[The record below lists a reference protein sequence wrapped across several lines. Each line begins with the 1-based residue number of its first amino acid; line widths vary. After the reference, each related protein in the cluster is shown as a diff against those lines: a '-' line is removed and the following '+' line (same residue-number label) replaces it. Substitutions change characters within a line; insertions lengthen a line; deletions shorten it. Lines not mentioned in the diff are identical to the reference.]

1 VTWAT
6 PHRKDAEAVAE
17 LNARGGG
24 RRRRTRNEI
33 NMVPFIDVML
43 VLLIIFMVSAPL
55 LPTGVVD
62 LPSIGKARKAP
73 EKVVEL
79 VLLDED
85 RIKMRVNQKDAGTVP
100 LAQVAKEVKALQDE
114 SDSGGSNVPVII
126 SAKKDVRYESVIKVM
141 DVLQKA
147 GVARVGL
154 SVRTTGG

>member
-1 VTWAT
+1 M
-6 PHRKDAEAVAE
+6 AE
-17 LNARGGG
+17 LHARGG
-24 RRRRTRNEI
+24 RRRRTRNEM

-55 LPTGVVD
+55 MPTGVVD

-73 EKVVEL
+73 EKVVEV
-79 VLLDED
+79 VLED
-85 RIKMRVNQKDAGTVP
+85 SDRVRLRVNQKDVET
-100 LAQVAKEVKALQDE
+100 LAVSELAARVKPLQDE
-114 SDSGGSNVPVII
+114 AAGGPNAVPVII
-126 SAKKDVRYESVIKVM
+126 SARKDVRYEAVVHVM

>member
-1 VTWAT
+1 M
-6 PHRKDAEAVAE
+6 AE
-17 LNARGGG
+17 LISRG

-79 VLLDED
+79 VLED
-85 RIKMRVNQKDAGTVP
+85 TDRVRLRVDQKDVETLAVNQ
-100 LAQVAKEVKALQDE
+100 LAERVKPLQDE
-114 SDSGGSNVPVII
+114 AEGGASAVPVII
-126 SAKKDVRYESVIKVM
+126 SARKDVRYESVVHLM

-147 GVARVGL
+147 GVVRVGL
-154 SVRTTGG
+154 SVRTTGV

>member
-1 VTWAT
+1 M
-6 PHRKDAEAVAE
+6 AE

-55 LPTGVVD
+55 LPTAVVD
-62 LPSIGKARKAP
+62 LPSIGKAKQAP

-79 VLLDED
+79 VLEGED
-85 RIKMRVNQKDAGTVP
+85 SVRLRIDRKDVETLTVRELAARVKP
-100 LAQVAKEVKALQDE
+100 LQDDAE
-114 SDSGGSNVPVII
+114 TGPNSVPVII
-126 SAKKDVRYESVIKVM
+126 SARKDIQYAWVVHVM
-141 DVLQKA
+141 DALQKG
-147 GVARVGL
+147 GVVRVGL

>member
-1 VTWAT
+1 M
-6 PHRKDAEAVAE
+6 AE

-73 EKVVEL
+73 EKVIEV
-79 VLLDED
+79 VLEDDEHV
-85 RIKMRVNQKDAGTVP
+85 KLRVNRKDAGEMLVKD
-100 LAQVAKEVKALQDE
+100 LAERIKPMQDE
-114 SDSGGSNVPVII
+114 AAGGPEAVPVII
-126 SAKKDVRYESVIKVM
+126 SARKDVRYESVVHVM

>member
-1 VTWAT
+1 M
-6 PHRKDAEAVAE
+6 AE

-73 EKVVEL
+73 EKVIEV
-79 VLLDED
+79 VLED
-85 RIKMRVNQKDAGTVP
+85 DDHVKLRVNRKDAGEMLVKD
-100 LAQVAKEVKALQDE
+100 LAERIKPMQDE
-114 SDSGGSNVPVII
+114 AAGGPEAVPVII
-126 SAKKDVRYESVIKVM
+126 SARKDVRYEAVVHVM

>member
-1 VTWAT
+1 M
-6 PHRKDAEAVAE
+6 AE

-62 LPSIGKARKAP
+62 LPTVGKARQAP
-73 EKVVEL
+73 EKVVE
-79 VLLDED
+79 VVVEEGD
-85 RIKMRVNQKDAGTVP
+85 RVRLRINRQDADTLSVAELPVRVKG
-100 LAQVAKEVKALQDE
+100 LQD
-114 SDSGGSNVPVII
+114 DAAGGANAVPVII
-126 SAKKDVRYESVIKVM
+126 SARKDVRYKEVVHIM

-154 SVRTTGG
+154 SVRTGG

>member
-1 VTWAT
+1 M
-6 PHRKDAEAVAE
+6 AE

-55 LPTGVVD
+55 LPTAVID
-62 LPSIGKARKAP
+62 LPSIGKARQAP

-79 VLLDED
+79 VLEGENQVRLRVDRKDVDTLAVKELVA
-85 RIKMRVNQKDAGTVP
+85 RIKP
-100 LAQVAKEVKALQDE
+100 LQDE
-114 SDSGGSNVPVII
+114 AQGGASAVPVII
-126 SAKKDVRYESVIKVM
+126 SARKDIQYEWVVKVM
-141 DVLQKA
+141 DALQKG

>member
-1 VTWAT
+1 M
-6 PHRKDAEAVAE
+6 AE
-17 LNARGGG
+17 LISRG

-79 VLLDED
+79 VLED
-85 RIKMRVNQKDAGTVP
+85 TDRVRLRVNQKDVET
-100 LAQVAKEVKALQDE
+100 LAVKELAERVKPLQDE
-114 SDSGGSNVPVII
+114 AEGGANAVPVII
-126 SAKKDVRYESVIKVM
+126 SASKDVRYESVVHVM

-147 GVARVGL
+147 GVVRVGL
-154 SVRTTGG
+154 SVRTTGA

>member
-1 VTWAT
+1 M
-6 PHRKDAEAVAE
+6 AE
-17 LNARGGG
+17 LNARSGG

-55 LPTGVVD
+55 MPTGVVD
-62 LPSIGKARKAP
+62 LPSIGKARQAP
-73 EKVVEL
+73 EKVVEV
-79 VLLDED
+79 VLEDED
-85 RIKMRVNQKDAGTVP
+85 RVRLRVNRKDVETLSVRDLADRVKP
-100 LAQVAKEVKALQDE
+100 LQEQAE
-114 SDSGGSNVPVII
+114 GGPQAVPVII
-126 SAKKDVRYESVIKVM
+126 SARKDVRYESVVHVM

>member
-1 VTWAT
+1 
-6 PHRKDAEAVAE
+6 VAE
-17 LNARGGG
+17 LNARGAG

-55 LPTGVVD
+55 MPTGVVD

-73 EKVVEL
+73 EKVVEV
-79 VLLDED
+79 VLEDED
-85 RIKMRVNQKDAGTVP
+85 HVKLRVNRKDVGSMRVKELAERIKPIQDQAAGGP
-100 LAQVAKEVKALQDE
+100 EA
-114 SDSGGSNVPVII
+114 VPVII
-126 SAKKDVRYESVIKVM
+126 SAGKDVRYESVVHVM

-154 SVRTTGG
+154 SVRTTGA

>member
-1 VTWAT
+1 M
-6 PHRKDAEAVAE
+6 AE
-17 LNARGGG
+17 LNARSG
-24 RRRRTRNEI
+24 RRARRTRNEI

-73 EKVVEL
+73 ERVVEL
-79 VLLDED
+79 VLED
-85 RIKMRVNQKDAGTVP
+85 ADRVRLRIDRKDVDTLAVGELAARVKP
-100 LAQVAKEVKALQDE
+100 LQDE
-114 SDSGGSNVPVII
+114 AAGGASAVPVII
-126 SAKKDVRYESVIKVM
+126 SARKDVRYESVVHVM